1 MMRRNPRST
10 GGWVDTRRPA
20 NRTHIL
26 SRSRIAWWLNVKNWR
41 GGPVIPDLTG
51 TTPGIPHGGVAWN
64 STERGGGEGTLGF
77 NGSSSYVGLPGLSLP
92 GPMTVACWVRFAS
105 IGSHQALIWD
115 NDVSG
120 QIGVRVNTGG
130 SLDWFQGGGGIG
142 FSQVFGA
149 NRWYHFVL
157 TRSGSSGSWPI
168 HFYVNGVEE
177 GSSPQTVTTDPP
189 SSPVDLRLGAS
200 SAFGFPL
207 GGDMDDIAVYNRA
220 ISKAEAAAMFAVSS
234 QRNRPDVNWLL
245 PSSRR
250 SFGSSGGGSD
260 SGIGS
265 VTVGHGTAA
274 GAGQLADNASGSP
287 SLAHTAA
294 SGGGAVTDT
303 GSGSPTLGHV
313 IAAGAGGGAGSGS
326 GAPVLSRVTAAGTGA
341 TADAGGG
348 SPNLGHVI
356 AAGSGS
362 VTDSGSGVAT
372 LRAVIA
378 SGSDSGIVSGSG
390 SPSLTGVTAS
400 GTGSITDIG
409 SGGPTLGRVTAIGTG
424 TAVDPDP
431 PSDPVVRRPR
441 IAVIRRRRLVIVP
454 PPPLVAGP
462 IRQAVLAALL
472 ADTSLTSI
480 VGVNIAPV
488 NPKEKLAPP
497 SLTYRLIQDKGEY
510 TLDGPLGK
518 SRALIRFT
526 ARSRNQAD
534 CVALEEALRN
544 AFDGYASNADGPL
557 GGIAWIDWTL
567 EQDEDDV
574 KDEPVDGTD
583 RGIFETRVAYLFR
596 YRQPQ
601 PVR

>member
-51 TTPGIPHGGVAWN
+51 TTPGILHGGVAWN

-234 QRNRPDVNWLL
+234 QRNRPDVSWLF

-274 GAGQLADNASGSP
+274 GAGHLADNASGSP

-341 TADAGGG
+341 TADAGSG

-362 VTDSGSGVAT
+362 VTDSGSGVAA

-409 SGGPTLGRVTAIGTG
+409 SGGPTLGRATANGTG
-424 TAVDPDP
+424 TAVNPDP
-431 PSDPVVRRPR
+431 PSDPVFSRPR
-441 IAVIRRRRLVIVP
+441 IAIIRRRRP
-454 PPPLVAGP
+454 AG
-462 IRQAVLAALL
+462 
-472 ADTSLTSI
+472 
-480 VGVNIAPV
+480 
-488 NPKEKLAPP
+488 
-497 SLTYRLIQDKGEY
+497 
-510 TLDGPLGK
+510 
-518 SRALIRFT
+518 
-526 ARSRNQAD
+526 
-534 CVALEEALRN
+534 
-544 AFDGYASNADGPL
+544 
-557 GGIAWIDWTL
+557 
-567 EQDEDDV
+567 
-574 KDEPVDGTD
+574 GTTPTPT
-583 RGIFETRVAYLFR
+583 GIFEIDLQTFLSSQLDATVYPLYRPQALRLPTYTFSLITKKRTHVLRGSAGVAQCVYQITAWSNDYLETGEMAQSLYAVLDSFSGAMGGSQVLSAIADEEVTL
-596 YRQPQ
+596 YNP
-601 PVR
+601 PVNAKERGIHQRTCTYEITHLETLSNPTSARI